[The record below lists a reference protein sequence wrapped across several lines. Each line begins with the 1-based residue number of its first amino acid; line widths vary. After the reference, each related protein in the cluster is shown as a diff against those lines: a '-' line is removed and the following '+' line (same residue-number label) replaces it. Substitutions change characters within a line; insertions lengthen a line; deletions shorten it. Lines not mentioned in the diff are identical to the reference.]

1 MSDSIAKRREK
12 RRRRKPIWPYILCVV
27 LLVLLVAGIMVASY
41 LTTTELKVTMA
52 GDSEITLEFGESY
65 QEAGA
70 TAFFGDRPVDVT
82 ISGQVQQDK
91 VGTYTISYTAEY
103 MKKYAHAERIV
114 HIVDTKAPTIVL
126 VYDENTITLPGH
138 EYVEEGFIAEDNYDG
153 DITSKVE
160 RIVQEDKIIYKVS
173 DSSGNTAEVHRP
185 IKYGDVTAPELI
197 LLGDAEI
204 TLQSG
209 QAYEEPGFTAV
220 DDAEGDVS
228 AKVEIAGVVDRYKPG
243 TYTITYTVTDNFGN
257 TSTATRTVIV
267 KEAPRPPVVEPTG
280 NVIYLT
286 FDDGP
291 SGHTPR
297 LLQILAKYNVKATF
311 FVVGTASTEYYDD
324 IVNGG
329 HAIAIHTNTHDYA
342 EIYASEEA
350 FFKDL
355 YAVREKVYQKTGI
368 YTTLMRFPGG
378 SSNSVSKSY
387 CKGIMSTLTK
397 AVEAQGFQYFDWT
410 VDSKDAVGAKTSEEV
425 FNNVINGV
433 RGRKYSI
440 VLQHDIHGYSV
451 DAVDDIIEW
460 GFANGYTFEVLTPNS
475 PKAHHK
481 VNN

>member
-1 MSDSIAKRREK
+1 MSDSIAKRRERRH
-12 RRRRKPIWPYILCVV
+12 RRRPIWPYILSVV
-27 LLVLLVAGIMVASY
+27 LLIILVAGIMVASY
-41 LTTTELKVTMA
+41 FTTTELKLTMV

-70 TAFFGDRPVDVT
+70 TASFGDRIVDVT
-82 ISGQVQQDK
+82 ISGRVQQDK
-91 VGTYTISYTAEY
+91 VGTYTISYSAAF
-103 MKKYAHAERIV
+103 MRKNAHAERIV

-126 VYDENTITLPGH
+126 VYDENTITLPGY

-220 DDAEGDVS
+220 DDVEGDVS
-228 AKVEIAGVVDRYKPG
+228 SKVQINGTVDRYKAG

-257 TSTATRTVIV
+257 TSTVTRTVIV

-291 SGHTPR
+291 SSYTPR
-297 LLQILAKYNVKATF
+297 LLEILAKYNVKATF

-324 IVNGG
+324 IVKGG
-329 HAIAIHTNTHDYA
+329 HAIAIHTNTHDYSKL
-342 EIYASEEA
+342 YASDEA
-350 FFKDL
+350 FFDDL
-355 YAVREKVYQKTGI
+355 YAVREKIYQKTGI

-378 SSNSVSKSY
+378 SSNRVSKSY
-387 CKGIMSTLTK
+387 CTGIMSRLTK
-397 AVEAQGFQYFDWT
+397 AVEAQGFQYFDWN
-410 VDSKDAVGAKTSEEV
+410 VDSNDAGGAKTSEEV
-425 FNNVINGV
+425 FQNVIKGV
-433 RGRKYSI
+433 KGRKYSI
-440 VLQHDIHGYSV
+440 VLQHDIHKFSV
-451 DAVDDIIEW
+451 EAVDDIIEW
-460 GFANGYTFEVLTPNS
+460 GLANGYTFEALTPSS
-475 PKAHHK
+475 PTAHHK